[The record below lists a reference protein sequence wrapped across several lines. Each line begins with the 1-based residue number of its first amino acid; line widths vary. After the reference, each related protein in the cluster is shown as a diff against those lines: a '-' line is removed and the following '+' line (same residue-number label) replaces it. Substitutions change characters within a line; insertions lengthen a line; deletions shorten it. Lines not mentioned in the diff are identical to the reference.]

1 VQKVLAKALARLV
14 LVLLG
19 HKRVS
24 AIW

>member
-1 VQKVLAKALARLV
+1 VQEVLAKAFARLV
-14 LVLLG
+14 LVMLG